1 MDNRQRVR
9 DDHRR
14 RLPKVPEDRKQK
26 KISEQGKNTGNRTKV
41 RVSQNPEPLRGEK
54 LSDDV
59 KIDIA
64 VNFHWI
70 DEKSR

>member
-14 RLPKVPEDRKQK
+14 RLPQVPEDRKQK

-54 LSDDV
+54 TNNSRACEIGI
-59 KIDIA
+59 KISWTSND
-64 VNFHWI
+64 
-70 DEKSR
+70 